1 MLLFGICSLKESPTA
16 SVLILLAFCI
26 TLVRT
31 SQMAST
37 FAQTAKRMPLQRC
50 EQLDLGGPP
59 ESLALRA
66 YELRYERSEAVEELV
81 QGALEAGGRGALDL
95 VLHPAAA
102 AAAAASAAA
111 ALIQPLVDAT
121 GAPSSRSGPP
131 AAEHVTGG
139 PAQ

>member
-1 MLLFGICSLKESPTA
+1 MRGAGQFHVPG
-16 SVLILLAFCI
+16 
-26 TLVRT
+26 
-31 SQMAST
+31 
-37 FAQTAKRMPLQRC
+37 RC
-50 EQLDLGGPP
+50 EARSGAGPAV
-59 ESLALRA
+59 ALKR
-66 YELRYERSEAVEELV
+66 LRYERSEAVEELV